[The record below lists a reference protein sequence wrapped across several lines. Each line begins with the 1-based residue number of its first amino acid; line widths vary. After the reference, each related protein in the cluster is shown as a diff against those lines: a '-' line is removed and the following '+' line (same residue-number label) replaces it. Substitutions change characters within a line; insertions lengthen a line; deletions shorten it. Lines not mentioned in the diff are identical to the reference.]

1 MRLQL
6 TCLEAA
12 ASPSDPTSRE
22 RRQAP
27 EPSQLTRA
35 PTRLPPRRACV
46 LLAFANA
53 WLAATT
59 AVAQEWSAGADLLV
73 YTDTD
78 AVQVVSPQAHVR
90 RTLDDDGGLI
100 SARFTVDVVTAA
112 SVDVVTHATP
122 SFRETRYELGLS
134 ASKAFGAHLPSMSYR
149 YSHEPDYVSHGGQL
163 GWRSRLGTPDS
174 VLSLGYG
181 LTHDLVLRHGTS
193 RNAFS
198 ETAFTHD
205 ASISFAQTLSD
216 RSLLRFGYGL
226 VVQTGYLEK
235 PYRHVPLFTS
245 ESVAA
250 ARADGTRLDRS
261 SFDEYRESLRP
272 PEEVPDLRIRH
283 ALSVR
288 GLHHLPDVR
297 TTLRLDYRF
306 YFDDW
311 GLLAHTIEPAVR
323 TRIREAW
330 DLTIFARVHR
340 QDSASFWRRVYQI
353 DEVGRVPNLRSV
365 DRDLSA
371 YTTLTAGG
379 RFGWESAS
387 VSLYVDLSVAHTRYD
402 SFLYRDRLT
411 ALIAR
416 VGGRFFR

>member
-6 TCLEAA
+6 IRAA
-12 ASPSDPTSRE
+12 RGTKASTPRHGRSRTNV
-22 RRQAP
+22 AML
-27 EPSQLTRA
+27 LTFASLWLVRA
-35 PTRLPPRRACV
+35 PVA
-46 LLAFANA
+46 
-53 WLAATT
+53 
-59 AVAQEWSAGADLLV
+59 AQEWSAGADLLL

-90 RTLDDDGGLI
+90 RALDDDGGFL

-122 SFRETRYELGLS
+122 SFRETRYELGLT
-134 ASKAFGAHLPSMSYR
+134 ASKAFGAHLPSLTYR

-174 VLSLGYG
+174 ILSLGYG

-198 ETAFTHD
+198 ENSFTHD
-205 ASISFAQTLSD
+205 AQISLAQTLSPKTVV
-216 RSLLRFGYGL
+216 RFGYGL

-235 PYRHVPLFTS
+235 PYRYVPLFTP

-250 ARADGTRLDRS
+250 ARDAGDRLDRS
-261 SFDEYRESLRP
+261 TFDEYRENLRP
-272 PEEVPDLRIRH
+272 PEEVPDLRMRH

-288 GLHHLPDVR
+288 GLHHLPDAR

-323 TRIREAW
+323 ARIRESW
-330 DLTIFARVHR
+330 DLTIFARAHR
-340 QDSASFWRRVYQI
+340 QGSASFWRRVYQV
-353 DEVGRVPNLRSV
+353 DEVGTVPRFRSV

-379 RFGWESAS
+379 RFGWEASS
-387 VSLYVDLSVAHTRYD
+387 VSLYVDLSVAHTVYD
-402 SFLYRDRLT
+402 AFLYRDRLT

-416 VGGRFFR
+416 VGGRFSR

>member
-6 TCLEAA
+6 RRFSAQAECALLVAL
-12 ASPSDPTSRE
+12 ASMWLG
-22 RRQAP
+22 QAP
-27 EPSQLTRA
+27 VA
-35 PTRLPPRRACV
+35 
-46 LLAFANA
+46 
-53 WLAATT
+53 
-59 AVAQEWSAGADLLV
+59 AQEWSAGADLLL

-90 RTLDDDGGLI
+90 RALDDEGGLL

-112 SVDVVTHATP
+112 SVDVVTHATS

-134 ASKAFGAHLPSMSYR
+134 AAKAFGAHLPSLTYR

-198 ETAFTHD
+198 ETSLTHD
-205 ASISFAQTLSD
+205 AQISLAQTLS
-216 RSLLRFGYGL
+216 SKSIVRFGYGL

-235 PYRHVPLFTS
+235 PYRHVPLFTP
-245 ESVAA
+245 ESVVA
-250 ARADGTRLDRS
+250 ARDAGDRLDRS
-261 SFDEYRESLRP
+261 TFDEYRESLRP

-288 GLHHLPDVR
+288 GLHHLPDAR

-323 TRIREAW
+323 ARIREAW
-330 DLTIFARVHR
+330 DLTIFARAHR
-340 QDSASFWRRVYQI
+340 QSSASFWRRVYEV
-353 DEVGRVPNLRSV
+353 DEAGTVPRFRSV

-379 RFGWESAS
+379 RFGWDTAS

-402 SFLYRDRLT
+402 AFLYRDRLT

-416 VGGRFFR
+416 VGGRFSR